1 MTTLDIINVGHPTLR
16 EIAAEIPVDEI
27 KSAQIQR
34 LIDDLIDTKRAANG
48 AGIAASQVN
57 VALRLFVVEA
67 GSNPKFPFK
76 PAYPL
81 TVMINPKISFQTA
94 ERFEN
99 FEGCLSIPGLR
110 GVVHRCPV
118 IRVQGYN
125 RDAEKVDFE
134 IRGVSAGIFQH
145 EDDHLNGVLYT
156 DKLTDTKT
164 LCTVEEFSTR
174 YEKKYKEMVVNVEQA
189 YGPV

>member
-27 KSAQIQR
+27 KSAKIQR